1 MRQQVIY
8 DMMDLVANF
17 TTTSAQDD
25 FHVFMFSIYSH
36 NSKFRH
42 VRLFDGIFDKD
53 ILRAYLQLNNLN
65 MKNTEA
71 VLQQLNWDFTLWL
84 TAITVRRE
92 RANYYPRIAPAIN
105 LYLTDLVTASKE
117 IYKATI
123 RYIRSIDPDEFK
135 ISVKAE
141 TEDGEDDM
149 ADDDTVYS
157 ESVASTR
164 SSRSSASSTSSRS
177 RSMTLA
183 DIKRICKNHIP
194 KAEERLAHI
203 KERDEYITRKLVEQ
217 EAAQKTR
224 IEKET
229 ARQEKLAK
237 EAEAKAER
245 EADRLDREARR
256 KKRDEQDEI
265 DRLDRESRRKKRDEQ
280 DEIDRLEREAR
291 RKLRAERDA
300 AADVRRLEK
309 EQKRIEKENAAALKL
324 QLKQQTHILCA
335 CGEYY
340 SKSNFVHHAKTNTTH
355 LAYVCKL

>member
-8 DMMDLVANF
+8 DMMDLVASF
-17 TTTSAQDD
+17 TTTSTQDD

-53 ILRAYLQLNNLN
+53 ILRDYLQLNNLN
-65 MKNTEA
+65 MKNTES

-92 RANYYPRIAPAIN
+92 RANYYPRISPVIN
-105 LYLTDLVTASKE
+105 QYLTDLVTASKE
-117 IYKATI
+117 IYKASI

-135 ISVKAE
+135 ISVKQE
-141 TEDGEDDM
+141 TEDGEDV

-157 ESVASTR
+157 ESVASTK

-203 KERDEYITRKLVEQ
+203 KERDEYITRKLAEQ
-217 EAAQKTR
+217 ESAQKLR
-224 IEKET
+224 LEKESV
-229 ARQEKLAK
+229 RQEKLAK
-237 EAEAKAER
+237 EAYQKAQR

-256 KKRDEQDEI
+256 KRLDEEEAA
-265 DRLDRESRRKKRDEQ
+265 DRLDRETRRKKRDEQ

-300 AADVRRLEK
+300 QADARRLEK

-324 QLKQQTHILCA
+324 QLKQHTHTLCA

-355 LAYVCKL
+355 LAYVCKI